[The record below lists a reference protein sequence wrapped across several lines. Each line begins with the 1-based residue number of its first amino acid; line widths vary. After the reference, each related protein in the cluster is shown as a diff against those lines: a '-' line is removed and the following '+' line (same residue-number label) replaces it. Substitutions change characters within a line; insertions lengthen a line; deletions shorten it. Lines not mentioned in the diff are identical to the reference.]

1 MRRPTIG
8 AFAAV
13 TALVVGFAAPPAFAA
28 PAAPSGTFAAQETAA
43 DTVFS
48 DDFSGGLVHWT
59 KTRTPAGGADW
70 TARAGALTVDTTS
83 ATGGSYLR
91 PSGAL
96 TLPGAYELTTRV
108 RVDQIRPDG
117 TVSFVMDMQ
126 DAGNPTTTSLAAQ
139 ITGVKPNGR
148 AGFQIT
154 APLAGTV
161 ECSGDSPV
169 TTGDWLD
176 VRIVRAG
183 GVTAVYLGGRLVAAE
198 TSPTAGGTFALGS
211 YHSRIAVGPVTVR
224 SLTGTPAGHP
234 TTAKGCTFQAP
245 DQDAPGHQAT
255 HGNPSQSLNGTWNFK
270 TANAATPVDPVKLS
284 TPGADTAGWDR
295 LPVPGNWD
303 TRDAYNNYRGVAWY
317 QRSFTVAHRGD
328 AYARYWLTFDACYRT
343 CQVWVNGKPVKSL
356 ALKDAS
362 HDADNGKDG
371 TGLVW
376 SESDTHTGGYTEFQM
391 DVTSALDTTGTN
403 TVVVK
408 ADNTVTTGAWYPW
421 GGLSRDVSLT
431 TTRSLSATRQEITAT
446 PNLTDG
452 TASVTS
458 KVFVRNTGTSD
469 QQVTVKGS
477 ITSAATGA
485 DVPGATGLT
494 GTATIPA
501 GQTAPVTL
509 HADLD
514 ADTYS
519 LWQLDDPDLYRLN
532 ASLAVSSAP
541 STVVHAISDTFG
553 IRRLQIAGTDMLLN
567 GKKLKVAGANR
578 VSDDPVNGSTE
589 PVAQVRHDLDMMKSA
604 GMSVTRLMHYAQAPA
619 VLDYADRIGMLIIG
633 ETPVWGDNANLTT
646 ALPNIKQQMAEQ
658 VQKDFNHP
666 SIFAW
671 SVGNELASH
680 TEAGRTYDR
689 RMAAFSKNIDPS
701 RFVTQ
706 VNNKINEPSKVPCA
720 TGETNCGAK
729 DGMQYMDFAAIN
741 LYGNFDGGVQW
752 AHKLYPTKPMF
763 ISEYS
768 TDMRFSS
775 QGGYLTSQE
784 SLDQKTTTGD
794 VAQSYFANKDYLFG
808 WSQWTYNDYRST
820 YADSSPNKVRGY
832 GDVDVWGRPKASYGA
847 VQAANAP
854 VKSIA
859 VAGVE
864 NDNGT
869 DETVVTVTPRGPLA
883 TAGPSWTLSGYKLA
897 VRVTDTDGKVVG
909 GAVVDLPK
917 IEPGDP
923 ALQVP
928 VAWKHSADAARV
940 RVSLLSPLGFQEA
953 VSFKDLKA
961 PAKPEITG
969 TAVAD
974 GSARVRFSDPVEGL
988 KHTVKATAPDGT
1000 VAATKTTYEPFA
1012 DLTGLTNGTEYTL
1025 SITTDNTAG
1034 SSAPATAK
1042 LTPNGTLPYGP
1053 NPVKVVPVDQ
1063 GLVLGF
1069 TETSSAANAQRNGT
1083 FQVTVTDT
1091 ASGTK
1096 VKDYQ
1101 TTNRPGTRVE
1111 GLTPGHTYALQIRRL
1126 NTGGTASTAWSE
1138 KVEGTVTRTDQAPT
1152 LQVTGTLGGPT
1163 SGAIAVTPASG
1174 TIRYEVSVAGGTPFQ
1189 VNRSAVDLIPVSHLK
1204 PGTNYPVSVKA
1215 VGADGTSTA
1224 WTGTLTTTQAP
1235 ATNAEITGEQ
1245 GGKTLTWTASD
1256 PAPAFYNVNRTACGT
1271 TTTTKVA
1278 GSATQ
1283 FALGANGGSYTVQ
1296 AGTGTIL
1303 STATTPLGTGG
1314 TTACGAIVTP
1324 ADTTPGTDGT
1334 RPFSTTGTWTT
1345 SALTTTD
1352 GYPSV
1357 YADPTASPAPRV
1369 VWTAP
1374 AKAAASTYKV
1384 EVALPGGSSATWV
1397 TYTITTATGAQ
1408 TKTVNQNTAGTGW
1421 IDLGTYDFAAGQA
1434 PKVSITAAG
1443 GGFLRASAARF
1454 SDAG

>member
-1 MRRPTIG
+1 MD
-8 AFAAV
+8 
-13 TALVVGFAAPPAFAA
+13 
-28 PAAPSGTFAAQETAA
+28 E
-43 DTVFS
+43 
-48 DDFSGGLVHWT
+48 
-59 KTRTPAGGADW
+59 
-70 TARAGALTVDTTS
+70 
-83 ATGGSYLR
+83 
-91 PSGAL
+91 
-96 TLPGAYELTTRV
+96 
-108 RVDQIRPDG
+108 IRPDG

-126 DAGNPTTTSLAAQ
+126 DADNPTTKDIAVQ
-139 ITGVKPNGR
+139 ITGVKPSGR
-148 AGFQIT
+148 AGVQVT
-154 APLAGTV
+154 APLAGAV
-161 ECSGDSPV
+161 KCSGDSPV

-183 GVTAVYLGGRLVAAE
+183 GITAAYLGGRLVAAE

-211 YHSRIAVGPVTVR
+211 YHSKMAVGPVTVR
-224 SLTGTPAGHP
+224 SLSSTPAGHP
-234 TTAKGCTFQAP
+234 TTAAGCTFKAP
-245 DQDAPGHQAT
+245 DQDAPGHQVT
-255 HGNPSQSLNGTWNFK
+255 HGNPTQSLNGTWNFK
-270 TANAATPVDPVKLS
+270 TENTASPVDPVKLS
-284 TPGADTAGWDR
+284 TPGADTAGWDS

-303 TRDAYNNYRGVAWY
+303 LRDAYNTYRGVAFY
-317 QRSFTVAHRGD
+317 QRSFTVAHAGD
-328 AYARYWLTFDACYRT
+328 ADARYWLNIDACYRT
-343 CQVWVNGKPVKSL
+343 CQVWVNGKPVKTL
-356 ALKDAS
+356 ALSDAS
-362 HDADNGKDG
+362 TSATDDKDG
-371 TGLVW
+371 TGLTW
-376 SESDTHTGGYTEFQM
+376 SETDTHTGGYTAFQM
-391 DVTSALDTTGTN
+391 DVTSAINPSGTN

-431 TTRSLSATRQEITAT
+431 TTQPLSVTRQEITAT

-458 KVFVRNTGTSD
+458 KVFVRNTSGTD

-485 DVPGATGLT
+485 DVPGTTGLT

-519 LWQLDDPDLYRLN
+519 LWQLDDPDLYRFGVSV
-532 ASLAVSSAP
+532 AHSSAP
-541 STVVHAISDTFG
+541 STVVNAISDTFG
-553 IRRLQIAGTDMLLN
+553 IRQVKIDGTNMLLN
-567 GKKLKVAGANR
+567 GQKLKMAGANR
-578 VSDDPVNGSTE
+578 VSDDPVDGSTE
-589 PVAQVRHDLDMMKSA
+589 PVEKIRRDLDMMKSA

-646 ALPNIKQQMAEQ
+646 DLPNIKQQMAEQ

-689 RMAAFSKNIDPS
+689 RMAAFSKNIDPT
-701 RFVTQ
+701 RYVTQ

-720 TGETNCGAK
+720 TGETKCHEK
-729 DGMQYMDFAAIN
+729 DGTQYMDFVAIN
-741 LYGNFDGGVQW
+741 LYGSFDGGVQW

-768 TDMRFSS
+768 TDMKFGN
-775 QGGYLTSQE
+775 QGGYHTGQE
-784 SLDQKTTTGD
+784 SVDQKTETGNR
-794 VAQSYFANKDYLFG
+794 AQSFFANKDYLFG

-820 YADSSPNKVRGY
+820 YRDSSPNRVRGY
-832 GDVDVWGRPKASYGA
+832 GDVDVWGRQKASYGA
-847 VQAANAP
+847 MQAANAP
-854 VKSIA
+854 VKSIV

-897 VRVTDTDGKVVG
+897 VKVTGTDGKVVG

-917 IEPGDP
+917 IKPGDA

-928 VAWKHSADAARV
+928 VAWKHSDAAAQV
-940 RVSLLSPLGFQEA
+940 RVSLLSPLGYQEA

-961 PAKPEITG
+961 PAQPEITG
-969 TAVAD
+969 TAVAN
-974 GSARVRFSDPVEGL
+974 GSVRVRFSDVVEGL
-988 KHTVKATAPDGT
+988 KHTVKATAPGGT
-1000 VAATKTTYEPFA
+1000 VAAAKSTFEPFA
-1012 DLTGLTNGTEYTL
+1012 DLTGLTNGTEYTI
-1025 SITTDNTAG
+1025 SVTTDNAAG
-1034 SSAPATAK
+1034 SSTPATTK
-1042 LTPNGTLPYGP
+1042 LTPTGTLPYGP
-1053 NPVKVVPVDQ
+1053 NPVKVMPIDH
-1063 GLVLGF
+1063 GLVLGY
-1069 TETSSAANAQRNGT
+1069 TETSAPLGGPTDVEERRFGK

-1091 ASGTK
+1091 STGTK

-1126 NTGGTASTAWSE
+1126 NPDDGTALTAWSE
-1138 KVEGTVTRTDQAPT
+1138 KVEGTVPTAGQAPA
-1152 LQVTGTLGGPT
+1152 LKVTGTLGGPT
-1163 SGAIAVTPASG
+1163 SGAIAVTPAPG

-1189 VNRSAVDLIPVSHLK
+1189 VNRSAVDLIPVDNLK
-1204 PGTNYPVSVKA
+1204 PGTSYPISIKA
-1215 VGADGTSTA
+1215 VGPDGTSSA

-1235 ATNAEITGEQ
+1235 VTNAKITGEQ
-1245 GGKTLTWTASD
+1245 GDKTLTWTAPV
-1256 PAPAFYNVNRTACGT
+1256 PAPSFYNINRTACGT

-1278 GSATQ
+1278 SSATQ
-1283 FALGANGGSYTVQ
+1283 FALGTNGGSYTVQ

-1303 STATTPLGTGG
+1303 STSTAPLATGG
-1314 TTACGAIVTP
+1314 TTDCGAIITP
-1324 ADTTPGTDGT
+1324 ADTAAGTDGT
-1334 RPFSTTGTWTT
+1334 RPFTTTGTWTPST
-1345 SALTTTD
+1345 LTTTD

-1357 YADPTASPAPRV
+1357 YADPTSSPAPRV

-1374 AKAAASTYKV
+1374 AKTAASTYKV
-1384 EVALPGGSSATWV
+1384 EVALPGGISATWV
-1397 TYTITTATGAQ
+1397 TYTIATATGNQ
-1408 TKTVNQNTAGTGW
+1408 TKTVNQSTAGTGW

-1434 PKVSITAAG
+1434 PKVSVTAAG